1 MPCSVRA
8 EPHTAV
14 RCGAGCV
21 LRWVPWGL
29 TMGTAVQ
36 IQSQDSGTF
45 VRWAGPVVVLFLPG
59 YTWRLRPNAMSMCV
73 NGSPQGELAA
83 AAAAV
88 GTGAAAPRLA
98 VWLLCLQLKD
108 DLQRNWKRFRGGPG
122 RPPRSW
128 RTRPAGRFEELR
140 IAYRVTQRV
149 CRYWAMAA
157 VTRCSQHSVQVCDVL
172 LWLRAA

>member
-1 MPCSVRA
+1 MCSALGAPGLDCRDSCA
-8 EPHTAV
+8 DTKPGQRHLCAV
-14 RCGAGCV
+14 GRTCCGA
-21 LRWVPWGL
+21 LPPWVHVEL
-29 TMGTAVQ
+29 LM
-36 IQSQDSGTF
+36 
-45 VRWAGPVVVLFLPG
+45 
-59 YTWRLRPNAMSMCV
+59 WRLRPNAMSMRV

-98 VWLLCLQLKD
+98 VWLSCLQLKD

-157 VTRCSQHSVQVCDVL
+157 VTRCSQPSVQVCDVL
-172 LWLRAA
+172 LWL